1 MTEAAWVLANRANW
15 DERVP
20 IHMASAMYDVDGLRD
35 GDRTLDPIV
44 DALLGDISGLRIAH
58 LQCHFGR
65 DTLVLVRRG
74 AASVI
79 GLDFSPAAI
88 GQARALASELAL
100 PARFV
105 LGNVYDARTLI
116 PEPGGFDRVF
126 VTWGTIGWLPDIEE
140 WASIVAWLLK
150 PGGRLVFADDHPVA
164 SVFDSSVEGADGLP
178 GFYLPYFHEGQIVED
193 DGTDYADVDA
203 RLVHARAFEWL
214 HPVSRVIGALLS
226 AGLVLERFG
235 EHDALPWRRFD
246 GLFQGQDGLYRFR
259 DRAWLPLSY
268 TLDMRRPV

>member
-74 AASVI
+74 
-79 GLDFSPAAI
+79 
-88 GQARALASELAL
+88 
-100 PARFV
+100 
-105 LGNVYDARTLI
+105 
-116 PEPGGFDRVF
+116 
-126 VTWGTIGWLPDIEE
+126 WLPDIEE

-164 SVFDSSVEGADGLP
+164 SVFDSSVKGADGLP